1 MMRKVFFFL
10 SLTVMLAS
18 CSEYNK
24 LLKSTDYDKRFEYAK
39 AYFEQGKYSR
49 SYNLLKDIVTLF
61 KGTDKAEESLYL
73 LARSAYMQKDYQ
85 SSGALFTT
93 YYKNFPKGEYTELAR
108 YYSGMGYY
116 MASPEPKLDQSDTYR
131 AIEELN
137 GFLDYYPASDK
148 SDEVRALI
156 FTLQEKLAEKELLSV
171 RLYYN
176 LGTYRGNNYE
186 AAVVTARNA
195 LRDFPY
201 TEYKEDFEILILRSR
216 YQEALHSVD
225 EKKRERFRN
234 VIDEY
239 YGYTNDFPDGK
250 YIKEANKIF
259 DVAQKYVTD

>member
-1 MMRKVFFFL
+1 MRKVFFL
-10 SLTVMLAS
+10 LLVSVIVSS

-39 AYFEQGKYSR
+39 TYFEQGKYSR
-49 SYNLLKDIVTLF
+49 TYNLLKDIVTLF
-61 KGTDKAEESLYL
+61 KGTNKAEESLYL

-85 SSGALFTT
+85 SSGALFTA
-93 YYKNFPKGEYTELAR
+93 YYKNYPKGEYAELSR

-116 MASPEPKLDQSDTYR
+116 NASPEPKLDQSDTYK
-131 AIEELN
+131 AIEELT
-137 GFLDYYPASDK
+137 GFLDYYPASEK
-148 SDEVRALI
+148 ADEVRTLV

-195 LRDFPY
+195 LKDFPY
-201 TEYKEDFEILILRSR
+201 TEYKEEFEILILRSR

-239 YGYTNDFPDGK
+239 YGYTNDFPEGK
-250 YIKEANKIF
+250 YIKEANRIF